1 MVEAYNRNRNLLY
14 LSLKSYGF
22 DCIKPEGA
30 ILSFC
35 EVTLR
40 RREGILCRLQKYRVL
55 VVPGSSFACTGYVR
69 ISYCVSYE
77 QIERSLPAFKKIGEE
92 CGVRP
97 Q

>member
-1 MVEAYNRNRNLLY
+1 M
-14 LSLKSYGF
+14 KSPLE
-22 DCIKPEGA
+22 DEKE
-30 ILSFC
+30 FC
-35 EVTLR
+35 AV
-40 RREGILCRLQKYRVL
+40 CKKYRVL